1 TVPFL
6 ALHSRVA
13 AVRRVFG
20 GRTTDVCC
28 AAALWRVFSGSAT
41 VTFLNA
47 DTTLE
52 LVSKLQAIF
61 ADSRL
66 RNLAQAR
73 ITDYF
78 PL

>member
-1 TVPFL
+1 VPFL

-20 GRTTDVCC
+20 GRATEVCC
-28 AAALWRVFSGSAT
+28 AAALWRVFGGSAT
-41 VTFLNA
+41 VPFLNA
-47 DTTLE
+47 DATLE

-61 ADSRL
+61 VDSRP
-66 RNLAQAR
+66 RNRAQAR